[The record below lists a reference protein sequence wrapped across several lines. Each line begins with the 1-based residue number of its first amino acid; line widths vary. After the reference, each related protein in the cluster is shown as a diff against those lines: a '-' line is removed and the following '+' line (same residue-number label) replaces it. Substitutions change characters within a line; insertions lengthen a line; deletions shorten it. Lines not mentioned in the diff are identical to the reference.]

1 MQSRHGGDGEL
12 VGSLRI
18 GLREKPDTAE
28 QMALDFV
35 GRGRIVSFSLQLAV
49 ETLREDCCE
58 AAERKAA
65 QIVRAIS
72 HAVVEDVVAVGA
84 TDDA

>member
-1 MQSRHGGDGEL
+1 MQSRHSRDGEL

-18 GLREKPDTAE
+18 DLREKPDATEQTA
-28 QMALDFV
+28 MDFV
-35 GRGRIVSFSLQLAV
+35 GRGRVVSFEIQLAV
-49 ETLREDCCE
+49 ETLREECCE
-58 AAERKAA
+58 AVEREAA
-65 QIVRAIS
+65 QIVGAIS